1 MITPRLFNAQGME
14 VTVGDVVRFGLRPHI
29 VERINPDGMVTIVTM
44 DERKYTFRVQPKNI
58 NCVVQKEEEDNNVR
72 QETNGQDQDSDN
84 PKNAA

>member
-1 MITPRLFNAQGME
+1 MITPRLFNAQGLE
-14 VTVGDVVRFGLRPHI
+14 VTVGDVVRFGLRPHV

-58 NCVVQKEEEDNNVR
+58 NCVVQKEENLTNVR
-72 QETNGQDQDSDN
+72 QETDKQDQDSDN

>member
-14 VTVGDVVRFGLRPHI
+14 VTVGDVVRFGLRPHV
-29 VERINPDGMVTIVTM
+29 VERINPDGMITIVTM

-58 NCVVQKEEEDNNVR
+58 NCVVQKEEDLTNVR
-72 QETNGQDQDSDN
+72 QEADKQDQDSDN